1 MEVKLKFIKFQGH
14 EGEIEK
20 TRSLVQENLR
30 KKTFEDFTR
39 LREAFE
45 YEDLDHSGRLTLV
58 AVYRVCQAFKI
69 PISAARLAILLDHC
83 TDRKKDQTDYAKF
96 VELIN
101 WRDHPRNGQKC
112 VLNRVGFGTQIFRDH
127 ESRIFPSFVLI
138 GIWKSRGL
146 GLRLENLVYQN
157 PQVPKIGILF
167 SECEAGRLFIPRIRI
182 FDPGDSSDR
191 DFFRWIW
198 YPDKKPNLILNTQ
211 TGNFSFE
218 NN

>member
-127 ESRIFPSFVLI
+127 ESRIFPIFRFDRDLKIPGI
-138 GIWKSRGL
+138 GIETRKSG
-146 GLRLENLVYQN
+146 
-157 PQVPKIGILF
+157 VPKPA
-167 SECEAGRLFIPRIRI
+167 SPE
-182 FDPGDSSDR
+182 DWDS
-191 DFFRWIW
+191 FF
-198 YPDKKPNLILNTQ
+198 
-211 TGNFSFE
+211 GM
-218 NN
+218 

>member
-1 MEVKLKFIKFQGH
+1 MKLNGLHRPPASVGVKLKLIKFQGH

-101 WRDHPRNGQKC
+101 WRDHPRNGQKY
-112 VLNRVGFGTQIFRDH
+112 
-127 ESRIFPSFVLI
+127 FPDFF
-138 GIWKSRGL
+138 L
-146 GLRLENLVYQN
+146 GYLKNAEN
-157 PQVPKIGILF
+157 PKISGF
-167 SECEAGRLFIPRIRI
+167 EN
-182 FDPGDSSDR
+182 PGD
-191 DFFRWIW
+191 W
-198 YPDKKPNLILNTQ
+198 Y
-211 TGNFSFE
+211 
-218 NN
+218 